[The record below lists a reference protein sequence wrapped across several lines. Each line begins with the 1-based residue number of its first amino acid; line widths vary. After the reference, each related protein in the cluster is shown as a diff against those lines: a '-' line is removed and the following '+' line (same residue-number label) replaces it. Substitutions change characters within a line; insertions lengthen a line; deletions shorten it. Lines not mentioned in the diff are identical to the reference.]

1 MRFATITAIC
11 ALALCGCD
19 SKSTL
24 SPPAGSASTPGVSS
38 PQAQASTTADAGSG
52 TSDLV
57 GKPAPDFTT
66 AAQDG
71 TTVHLA
77 AYKGKPIVLYFYPRD
92 ETPGCTTEASSF
104 RDAWEP
110 IRKSGAVVI
119 GVSADTLESHKTFAQ
134 HHSLPFLLVS
144 DPDGS
149 IGHLYGV
156 PFHVVH
162 QRETFVIG
170 ADGNV
175 RKAYRQVDV
184 SVHAKQI
191 LEDLKAS

>member
-1 MRFATITAIC
+1 MRFATITAMC
-11 ALALCGCD
+11 ALAVCECD
-19 SKSTL
+19 SKST
-24 SPPAGSASTPGVSS
+24 PAPAASASASALSSQQAPPSTSPG
-38 PQAQASTTADAGSG
+38 AAAGAN
-52 TSDLV
+52 DLV

-71 TTVHLA
+71 TAVHLA
-77 AYKGKPIVLYFYPRD
+77 AFKGKPVVLYFYPRD
-92 ETPGCTTEASSF
+92 ETPGCTVEASSF
-104 RDAWEP
+104 RDAWDP
-110 IRKSGAVVI
+110 ISKAGAVVI
-119 GVSADTLESHKTFAQ
+119 GVSADTLESHKAFAQ
-134 HHSLPFLLVS
+134 HHSLPFLLIS
-144 DPDGS
+144 DPEGS

-156 PFHVVH
+156 PFHGVH